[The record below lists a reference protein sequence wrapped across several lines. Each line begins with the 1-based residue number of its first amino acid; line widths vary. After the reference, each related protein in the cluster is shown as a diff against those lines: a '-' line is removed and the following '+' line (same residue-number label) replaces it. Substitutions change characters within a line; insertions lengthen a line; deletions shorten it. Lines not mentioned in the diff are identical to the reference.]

1 MREIKFRAWSITNQR
16 WTYFGIK
23 DAPAWVDKAELEQ
36 FTGLH
41 DKHGKEIYEGDV
53 VKVTKWEKYQST
65 NKLLPFT
72 VTARVSW
79 LEKCGCFGYLPEGSN
94 VWADFRYKMADG
106 YEFEVIGN
114 IYEGP
119 ELLP

>member
-41 DKHGKEIYEGDV
+41 DKRGKEIYEGDIVKWGHLGGWYTENPARIAV
-53 VKVTKWEKYQST
+53 VVINPDIQFDCINLKHTFHYGQFAYKDTHNALEIIGNKWE
-65 NKLLPFT
+65 N
-72 VTARVSW
+72 
-79 LEKCGCFGYLPEGSN
+79 
-94 VWADFRYKMADG
+94 
-106 YEFEVIGN
+106 
-114 IYEGP
+114 P
-119 ELLP
+119 ELRP